1 MDQNK
6 TISISV
12 KLHPS
17 LGQYKPTDVNSLK
30 FDREIT
36 EETTV
41 LELLTILSIPD
52 ETIKMISLNDKLVK
66 KNATLSDGDRLILF
80 STIAGG

>member
-1 MDQNK
+1 MQQHT

-12 KLHPS
+12 KLHAS
-17 LGQYKPTDVNSLK
+17 LGQYKPADADSLR
-30 FDREIT
+30 FDMQLV

-41 LELLTILSIPD
+41 LQLLTSLSIPD
-52 ETIKMISLNDKLVK
+52 GIIKMISLNDRLVK
-66 KNATLSDGDRLILF
+66 NTATLSDGDRLILF